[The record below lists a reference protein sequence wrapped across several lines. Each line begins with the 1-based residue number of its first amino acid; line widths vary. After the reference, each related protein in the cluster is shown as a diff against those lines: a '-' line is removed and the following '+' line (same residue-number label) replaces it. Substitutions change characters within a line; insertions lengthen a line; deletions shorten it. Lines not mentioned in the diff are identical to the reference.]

1 MARSELKKAARI
13 AKSICDLSNPMLSIS
28 AIWAALSAPIAKPE
42 ELPDGADAPVPAG
55 VGVAGTSPEVDEPV
69 CATGAAGGAGVE
81 ATAGAG
87 VAGGFVGV
95 EVDADAAGTALG

>member
-55 VGVAGTSPEVDEPV
+55 VGV